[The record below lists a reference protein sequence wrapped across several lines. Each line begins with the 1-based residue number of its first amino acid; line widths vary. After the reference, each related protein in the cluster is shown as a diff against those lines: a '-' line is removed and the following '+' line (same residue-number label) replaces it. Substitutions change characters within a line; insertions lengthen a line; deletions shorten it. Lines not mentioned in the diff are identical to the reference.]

1 MQEKDKLVPYPI
13 HQQGD
18 NDPTWKSQH
27 KPLYNIFTF
36 FFFPGN
42 FRGTKSTVSSVQT
55 ACKLIECE
63 TNLRK
68 ARWFSLIISLCVMA
82 LVAVAYPG
90 GTLVALSGERQ
101 RERSCNRAVSGYDCL
116 LLITYLQP
124 HIQSQLSSN
133 TLSK

>member
-1 MQEKDKLVPYPI
+1 MTRPGKVNTNHCIIYL
-13 HQQGD
+13 
-18 NDPTWKSQH
+18 
-27 KPLYNIFTF
+27 L

-68 ARWFSLIISLCVMA
+68 ARWFSLIIPLCVMA
-82 LVAVAYPG
+82 LVAMAYPG
-90 GTLVALSGERQ
+90 GTLVALSRERQ

-133 TLSK
+133 TLSKQGEEFLF